1 MDATRKRRTKDR
13 ARQAWYACCR
23 QQRFARFLGFGGGEP
38 VLPRNRASQPGTGAC
53 RLSVPLSRDRR
64 GSDDARH
71 QIAQQLSSHIGND
84 GLSFMGDLG
93 SGTWIYQSER
103 N

>member
-1 MDATRKRRTKDR
+1 
-13 ARQAWYACCR
+13 
-23 QQRFARFLGFGGGEP
+23 
-38 VLPRNRASQPGTGAC
+38 
-53 RLSVPLSRDRR
+53 VPLSRDRR
-64 GSDDARH
+64 GSDDAPH

-84 GLSFMGDLG
+84 GSSFMGDLG